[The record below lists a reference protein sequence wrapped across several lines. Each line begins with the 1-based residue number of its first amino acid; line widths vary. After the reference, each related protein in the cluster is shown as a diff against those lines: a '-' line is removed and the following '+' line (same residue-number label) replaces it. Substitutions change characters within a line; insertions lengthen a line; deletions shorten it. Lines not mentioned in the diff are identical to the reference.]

1 MTNVDSF
8 LEIPR
13 LAVVIPCYNAAK
25 WIAHAITSVLDQN
38 CPNLLVVIVDD
49 GSTDGS
55 ATCVRTFGDRVILE
69 TGPNRGAC
77 HARNLGMRL
86 AAARGASHVLF
97 LDADD
102 WLEPGTLAGARDVA
116 QQTGAEMVLSDM
128 HIAHFDGGREE
139 RHFYNGRV
147 APETFFGGWLNGQ
160 YFNPSAILWK
170 IDFVEA
176 IGGWDESLSR
186 TQDFDITLRA
196 MFHAPVIVK
205 NPEGSAIYAQRNIT
219 SISRSESRAAT
230 QSRIK
235 VILGLLERSQG
246 TPFEQFIPLLTAKLY
261 TVTRTAFRTGQVDLG
276 RQGVAALKQYGFSG
290 HQGSRGHRILS
301 SLVGLEAKVRLW
313 GS

>member
-1 MTNVDSF
+1 
-8 LEIPR
+8 
-13 LAVVIPCYNAAK
+13 
-25 WIAHAITSVLDQN
+25 
-38 CPNLLVVIVDD
+38 
-49 GSTDGS
+49 
-55 ATCVRTFGDRVILE
+55 VRTFGERVIIE
-69 TGPNRGAC
+69 RGPNQGAC

-97 LDADD
+97 PDVDD
-102 WLEPGTLAGARDVA
+102 WLEPGMLAAARDVA
-116 QQTGAEMVLSDM
+116 QRTGADMVLSDM
-128 HIAHFDGGREE
+128 HIVHFNGRREE
-139 RHFYNGRV
+139 RYCYQGCIT
-147 APETFFGGWLNGQ
+147 PETFFVGWLHGQ

-170 IDFVEA
+170 IAFVDA

-196 MFHAPVIVK
+196 MFHAPVIMK

-261 TVTRTAFRTGQVDLG
+261 TVTRTAFRAGQMDLG
-276 RQGVAALKQYGFSG
+276 RQGMAALKQYGFSG
-290 HQGSRGHRILS
+290 HPGSRGHRILS